1 MMQNMFQE
9 GLYHVFFKEKPP
21 PGPTPQTTN
30 ASSEELT
37 NVRIHRWFGSVV
49 NTRLLL
55 TGVIQVLSALAS
67 ILTTVSYAC
76 VRYNCSSAMVT
87 PVWSSLSYLA
97 AGCLAMEVQRK
108 ASNIKVNMC
117 LCLTQLC
124 LRTPLTFSYRSE
136 QIIVLMALNVFSLL
150 FGFAAL
156 LANGLA
162 SVQPA
167 ALSSF
172 QQRAGAHVAKVS
184 YIGFTGLCFLGTSYI
199 LFLCWRGLRRYSSR
213 NIKAYTSVSQGED
226 MNALLEEQED
236 LNL

>member
-108 ASNIKVNMC
+108 ASNIK
-117 LCLTQLC
+117 
-124 LRTPLTFSYRSE
+124 
-136 QIIVLMALNVFSLL
+136 IIVLMALNVFSLL